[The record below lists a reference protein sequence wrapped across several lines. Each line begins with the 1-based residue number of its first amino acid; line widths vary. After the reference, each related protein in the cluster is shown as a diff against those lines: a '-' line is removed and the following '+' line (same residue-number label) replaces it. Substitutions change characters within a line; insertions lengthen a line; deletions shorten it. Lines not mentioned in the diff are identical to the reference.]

1 MHNCKSLH
9 FCQIEE
15 NYGTLFSLKTAPH
28 LGNSKLLILI
38 ITLDNLL
45 LERSRMVSWESDK
58 NWFLQK
64 ISWLND
70 DNNDHDEDDDD
81 DDDNAKDD

>member
-1 MHNCKSLH
+1 
-9 FCQIEE
+9 
-15 NYGTLFSLKTAPH
+15 
-28 LGNSKLLILI
+28 
-38 ITLDNLL
+38 
-45 LERSRMVSWESDK
+45 MVSWESDK

-70 DNNDHDEDDDD
+70 DHNDDDEDDD